1 MHFHCMPYTTLT
13 VRHDV
18 AKKLKASKA
27 AGESYSDVLDRLLD
41 GQPAKCVEEWLES
54 LKPLE
59 GRGVFTPEE
68 RERLKND
75 QRKPRDSHT
84 RRKGHAPN

>member
-1 MHFHCMPYTTLT
+1 MSYTTLT

-27 AGESYSDVLDRLLD
+27 EGESYSDLLDRLLD
-41 GQPAKCVEEWLES
+41 SQPAKCVEEWLES
-54 LKPLE
+54 LAPLE

-75 QRKPRDSHT
+75 ELKPRDSHA
-84 RRKGHAPN
+84 RRKSHAAL